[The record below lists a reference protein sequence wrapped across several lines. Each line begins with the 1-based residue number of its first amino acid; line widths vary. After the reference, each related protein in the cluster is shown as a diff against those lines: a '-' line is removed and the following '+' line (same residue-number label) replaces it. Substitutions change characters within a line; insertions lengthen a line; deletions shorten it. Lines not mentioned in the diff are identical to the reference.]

1 MINRFKKFSL
11 LFLAFLLI
19 LNTGCTIVNL
29 NKGSKNA
36 PIEKVENNTDELDLK
51 EGEYYYEVNEV
62 SAYIHM
68 FGKLPPNYITKS
80 EAKKIGWS
88 VEDKS
93 EFVIGGDKFQNREGL
108 LPEEKGRVYY
118 EADIS
123 SGYSKNRGPLRLVFS
138 NDGLIFYTEDHYE
151 SYIQLY

>member
-1 MINRFKKFSL
+1 MIKRFKKISL
-11 LFLAFLLI
+11 LFLAFLLV
-19 LNTGCTIVNL
+19 LGTGCTVVNL
-29 NKGSKNA
+29 NKKAENVS
-36 PIEKVENNTDELDLK
+36 IEKTENNTDEAEIK

-80 EAKKIGWS
+80 KAKEIGWT
-88 VEDKS
+88 VEDKG
-93 EFVIGGDKFQNREGL
+93 EFVIGGDKFQNREGI

-151 SYIQLY
+151 SYTQLY